1 MGEYSMGDALNKF
14 LEGSRIKAGVQG
26 MQIEAA
32 WEMIMGKTVARYTR
46 KLRIIH
52 DTLFIETESAPLKQ
66 ELLYQKDTI
75 IQRVNEALG
84 KKVISKIVVQ

>member
-1 MGEYSMGDALNKF
+1 MGDALNKF

-52 DTLFIETESAPLKQ
+52 DTLFIET
-66 ELLYQKDTI
+66 
-75 IQRVNEALG
+75 
-84 KKVISKIVVQ
+84 